1 MTLRRALTIICLAA
15 IVVLC
20 VATRLLQLPFI
31 DRRPAS
37 QAMAAYPDRQWPQ
50 YPRFL
55 EGVRAGGEI
64 AQVVLVRLVRI
75 DHAHPARAADMV
87 RQRVLEGV
95 RAHTKKGDTIT
106 LVVPA
111 MGWDAGYSY
120 AYYRASYFLA
130 GREVLPLVTPENG
143 RIPQNLRAAKY
154 IAAFGVGLRVPADV
168 VWQGEHGALLRLR
181 Q

>member
-1 MTLRRALTIICLAA
+1 VTFRRALTILCLAA

-31 DRRPAS
+31 DRRPAAR
-37 QAMAAYPDRQWPQ
+37 AMAAYPDRQWPQ

-55 EGVRAGGEI
+55 EA
-64 AQVVLVRLVRI
+64 
-75 DHAHPARAADMV
+75 
-87 RQRVLEGV
+87 V
-95 RAHTKKGDTIT
+95 RAHTKPGDTIT
-106 LVVPA
+106 VIVPA
-111 MGWDAGYSY
+111 MGWDDGYSY

-143 RIPQNLRAAKY
+143 RLPQNLRAAKY
-154 IAAFGVGLRVPADV
+154 VAAFGVRLRLPADV
-168 VWQGEHGALLRLR
+168 IWQGDDGALLRLR

>member
-50 YPRFL
+50 YPRF
-55 EGVRAGGEI
+55 
-64 AQVVLVRLVRI
+64 
-75 DHAHPARAADMV
+75 
-87 RQRVLEGV
+87 LEGV